1 MEGTYNLVHSSLLIL
16 RADLEYLDQI
26 KTLRIQPKNLLFF
39 IFLFSKQDSRKAY
52 ISLKSSDLY
61 FLGKGDT
68 WLFTLN

>member
-16 RADLEYLDQI
+16 RADQEYLDQI

-39 IFLFSKQDSRKAY
+39 IKAY